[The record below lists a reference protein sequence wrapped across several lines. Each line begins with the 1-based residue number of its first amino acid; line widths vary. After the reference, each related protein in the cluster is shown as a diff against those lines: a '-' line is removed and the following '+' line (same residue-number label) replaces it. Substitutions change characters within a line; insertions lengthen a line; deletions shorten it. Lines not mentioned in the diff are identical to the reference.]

1 MRRDP
6 TVSRGLPRCVVCK
19 EQAAFAE
26 RMAVPVDDGT
36 PGKFWVHHRCAPQ
49 LAVYLL
55 VNTLPGERSGRPA
68 RAIERSHA
76 IDRAGLTERELRV
89 LRCLANGYT
98 NQQIA
103 QELEVK
109 HKTARNIVS
118 SVLAKLDAVNRAEA
132 VAIATREGLLD

>member
-1 MRRDP
+1 M
-6 TVSRGLPRCVVCK
+6 SRGLPRCEVCK

-26 RMAVPVDDGT
+26 RMAVPLDGAPQT
-36 PGKFWVHHRCAPQ
+36 LWVHKRCAPH
-49 LAVYLL
+49 LAAYLIL
-55 VNTLPGERSGRPA
+55 NTLPGEEAGRPA
-68 RAIERSHA
+68 RPIERERA

-89 LRCLANGYT
+89 LHCLANGYT
-98 NQQIA
+98 NQQVA
-103 QELEVK
+103 LELGVK